1 MQLMLD
7 PTLDQQQSA
16 SDWSKVKYWQ
26 SNRVRTATGVF
37 SSGNLLKLDSVM
49 GTVTVQETGIY
60 YIFVNLAIAP
70 DLNNYQIAVFTTLTS
85 ITSLITRFS
94 DKDHP
99 QYTMKIYGALYLYKG
114 QKLSIR
120 VKPSASNAQWENLRS
135 YSGWSFFR
143 IPPYL
148 PIPSVGTGK
157 PIDLLPFIK
166 LGYYTRLR
174 NWNVIMSTVLG
185 VDGEGLNQRDGVYT
199 VFLDG
204 VCLVSTLVIKTNE
217 SQVSIGL
224 VSMQT

>member
-26 SNRVRTATGVF
+26 SNWVRTATGVF

-70 DLNNYQIAVFTTLTS
+70 DLNNYQKAVFTTLTS
-85 ITSLITRFS
+85 VTSLITRFS

-114 QKLSIR
+114 QELSIR
-120 VKPSASNAQWENLRS
+120 VKPSASNAQWENIRS

-148 PIPSVGTGK
+148 PISSVGTGK
-157 PIDLLPFIK
+157 PIDFLPFIK
-166 LGYYTRLR
+166 PGYYTKLR

-199 VFLDG
+199 VFLD
-204 VCLVSTLVIKTNE
+204 VVYLISSTLVIKTNE
-217 SQVSIGL
+217 SQV
-224 VSMQT
+224 